1 MAGISKHGH
10 TASVAAQVEV
20 PVEAQVDSVAVESAK
35 PTGVKRIK
43 AIPFSNGT
51 TVIVRAVDF
60 SAAGVEHPDVKW
72 DYRIDDFTVAVG
84 DGITAEAANVLVSK
98 FPDSFKFV

>member
-43 AIPFSNGT
+43 AIPFPMAPLLSF
-51 TVIVRAVDF
+51 VRLIFLLWCRA
-60 SAAGVEHPDVKW
+60 SDVKW